1 MTWRDLTLGEALR
14 VKHGFAFRGEFF
26 APEGQH
32 MVVTP
37 GNFLE
42 SGGFRV
48 RPGKERFYTGDFPEE
63 YVLSKDDLIVAM
75 TEQGEGLLGSAARI
89 PDDEKFLH
97 NQRIGLISITDAT
110 LLHKRFMY
118 WLFNSRP
125 VRGQLRGSAT
135 GAKVKHTA
143 PERIYKVKIR
153 APSVDDQAY
162 IAETLD
168 AYDDLIE
175 TNRRRIAL
183 LEESARLLY
192 REWFVKLCFPGHDLV
207 VKVDG
212 VPVGWCPM
220 PFSSVAEFING
231 FAFKPAHQLTDGL
244 PIVKIPELRDGISE
258 KTPKNPGYEIPDR
271 NKITSGDLLFSWSG
285 TLLVNEWAEGPAL
298 LNQHLFKVVPNDIRQ
313 RRLIRFALENA
324 IPSLMGHVVGATMQ
338 HIRRG
343 VLDEQKMLVPD
354 ERISELFAVIVD
366 PIIDQ
371 ALLLREQNKVLV
383 SARDAFLPKLMSG
396 QLSV

>member
-26 APEGQH
+26 TPEGQH

-48 RPGKERFYTGDFPEE
+48 RPGKERFYAGDFPEE
-63 YVLSKDDLIVAM
+63 YVLSKDDLIIAM

-89 PDDEKFLH
+89 PEDEKFLH

-110 LLHKRFMY
+110 LLDKRFMY
-118 WLFNSRP
+118 WLFNSHS
-125 VRGQLRGSAT
+125 VRGQIRGSAT
-135 GAKVKHTA
+135 GTKVKHTA

-153 APSVDDQAY
+153 APSVDAQAH

-192 REWFVKLCFPGHDLV
+192 REWFVKLRFPGHELV
-207 VKVDG
+207 EKVDG
-212 VPVGWCPM
+212 VPAGWKSVKLEEALLLQRGFDLP
-220 PFSSVAEFING
+220 SSARKPGPVPIYASTGING
-231 FAFKPAHQLTDGL
+231 YHNVAKATG
-244 PIVKIPELRDGISE
+244 
-258 KTPKNPGYEIPDR
+258 PGVVTGR
-271 NKITSGDLLFSWSG
+271 SG
-285 TLLVNEWAEGPAL
+285 TLGFVSFIPCDFWPLNTSLWVKEFRQVTPLYAYFL
-298 LNQHLFKVVPNDIRQ
+298 LSELRLEQFNSGASVPTLDRKVAHAITV
-313 RRLIRFALENA
+313 L
-324 IPSLMGHVVGATMQ
+324 IPSAGLLAEFD
-338 HIRRG
+338 RL
-343 VLDEQKMLVPD
+343 VLPVFEQI
-354 ERISELFAVIVD
+354 ET
-366 PIIDQ
+366 
-371 ALLLREQNKVLV
+371 LRLANLTAAQ
-383 SARDAFLPKLMSG
+383 ARDALLPKLMSG
-396 QLSV
+396 QLTV